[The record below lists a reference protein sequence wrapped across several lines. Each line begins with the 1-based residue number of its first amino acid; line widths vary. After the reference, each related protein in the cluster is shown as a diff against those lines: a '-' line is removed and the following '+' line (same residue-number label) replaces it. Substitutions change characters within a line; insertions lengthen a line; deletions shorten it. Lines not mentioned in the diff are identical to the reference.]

1 MMRSVGG
8 SSKLIII
15 DHLNGMNMPCDS
27 VVLAIEDIKA
37 TLNFTE
43 WSGDPCLPSPHP
55 WVVCSTSAPPEIT
68 AV

>member
-1 MMRSVGG
+1 MRSVGG
-8 SSKLIII
+8 FSKLIIK
-15 DHLNGMNMPCDS
+15 DQLDGVNMLCDS

-37 TLNFTE
+37 SLNFTE
-43 WSGDPCLPSPHP
+43 WSGDPCLPNPHP